1 MQVPDL
7 SQADYRFVLSLTSL
21 KTEEFLELLSHFH
34 PLWQRHHRHHDLQG
48 RPRRIAKYSEHA
60 SMSLR
65 GSARKLFFV
74 LVCLK
79 QNPLQCYHALAFQMS
94 QGKVSQWL
102 KALLP
107 LLEQALHRMQQQPA
121 RTPGHLYLS
130 LCLLSE
136 QVLLLDATGRTGC
149 LT

>member
-7 SQADYRFVLSLTSL
+7 SQANYRFMLSLTSL
-21 KTEEFLELLSHFH
+21 KVEEFFELLSYFA
-34 PLWQRHHRHHDLQG
+34 PLWERYHRHYDLQG

-79 QNPLQCYHALAFQMS
+79 QNALQCYHAMGFAMS

-102 KALLP
+102 KVLLP
-107 LLEQALHRMQQQPA
+107 LLEEALRRM
-121 RTPGHLYLS
+121 
-130 LCLLSE
+130 
-136 QVLLLDATGRTGC
+136 
-149 LT
+149 